1 MSSSDTIPKSELLR
15 MAETLS
21 TLNFEDLVV
30 LSKFLGFTELQVRER
45 LRHTSRG
52 KLTLEL
58 LLEFS
63 DRTTCH
69 VRRRLGQVLLNN
81 GHWREALKIYPQ
93 GSLL

>member
-1 MSSSDTIPKSELLR
+1 
-15 MAETLS
+15 MAERLS
-21 TLNFEDLVV
+21 TLTLEDLVV
-30 LSKFLGFTELQVRER
+30 LSRSLGFTELQVRER

-52 KLTLEL
+52 QLTLEL

-63 DRTTCH
+63 HRTTCH

-93 GSLL
+93 GSQL